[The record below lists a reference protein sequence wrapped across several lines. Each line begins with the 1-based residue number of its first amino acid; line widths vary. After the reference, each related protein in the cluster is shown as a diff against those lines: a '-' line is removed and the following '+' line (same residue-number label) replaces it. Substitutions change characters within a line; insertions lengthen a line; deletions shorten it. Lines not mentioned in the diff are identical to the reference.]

1 MGSNIDLKQKMDDH
15 AMERVPDSE
24 RKSWLQ
30 LSNNTMGVCSTI
42 VIMLF
47 GALATFSAGMKLGLL
62 AGIIAIVIGTTL
74 GYLIGNVARAEG
86 LSSTV
91 ISRYFGFGIKGSVVS
106 SLIFGFM
113 VLGFLALEN
122 SLLYYGVLFF
132 FKMEPTLLNAIVI
145 YGIFSLVWIF
155 LALFGIN
162 LVYKVAG
169 ITLVALAIVLVYMIV
184 NAMGFSGISIGEAMS
199 FGRQFGPSEGI
210 MDFIFAIN
218 ILIGSSGALALT
230 AADTCRYARTKKDVF
245 LSNLFGMLMMNIGM
259 VIAGGVIAYV
269 GMGKVVEHYV
279 ATRGLTPEEA
289 SAIAL
294 NDMAAFFIILA
305 GIVGFIIL
313 FLANG
318 KAQVLNTY
326 SGSLALTNVFAAFG
340 WKGNRAL
347 FVVVCNI
354 IGLIMIAMNIL
365 GLVEKWLGV
374 LGVLTTCLSLIIIID
389 YYWIKKITHREVGIH
404 KCDTV
409 NIAGVVTLIVATV
422 LALTLDFIP
431 IPVVTSTI
439 VSVILYPI
447 LRLYV
452 FKPNLEASHDDL
464 VVGHNEPADTPLNT

>member
-1 MGSNIDLKQKMDDH
+1 MAIHMDLRQKMDDH
-15 AMERVPDSE
+15 ALEPVPNHE

-30 LSNNTMGVCSTI
+30 LSNNSMGVCSTI
-42 VIMLF
+42 AIMLF

-62 AGIIAIVIGTTL
+62 AGVISIIIGTIL
-74 GYLIGNVARAEG
+74 GYFIGNIARAEG

-91 ISRYFGFGIKGSVVS
+91 VTRYYGFGVKGSVVS
-106 SLIFGFM
+106 SIVFGFM

-122 SLLYYGVLFF
+122 ALLYYGALFF
-132 FKMEPTLLNAIVI
+132 FHMEPTLLNAIVI
-145 YGIFSLVWIF
+145 YGIFTIVWIF

-184 NAMGFSGISIGEAMS
+184 NAMQFSGISIGEVMS
-199 FGRQFGPSEGI
+199 FGRQMGPSNGV

-245 LSNLFGMLMMNIGM
+245 LTNFTGMLMMNVGM
-259 VIAGGVIAYV
+259 VIAGGVIGYV

-279 ATRGLTPEEA
+279 ETRGLTPEEA

-294 NDMAAFFIILA
+294 NDMAAFFIILS
-305 GIVGFIIL
+305 GLIGFIVL

-326 SGSLALTNVFAAFG
+326 SGSLALTNVFSAFG
-340 WKGNRAL
+340 WKGNRAM
-347 FVVVCNI
+347 FVVLCNI
-354 IGLIMIAMNIL
+354 IALIMIAMNIL
-365 GLVEKWLGV
+365 GLVEQWLGI
-374 LGVLTTCLSLIIIID
+374 LGVLTTCLSIIVIID
-389 YYWIKKITHREVGIH
+389 YYWIKKITHRDASMH
-404 KCDTV
+404 LCDSV
-409 NIAGVVTLIVATV
+409 NIAGVLTLMIATI
-422 LALTLDFIP
+422 LALTIDFIP
-431 IPVVTSTI
+431 IPVATSTI

-452 FKPNLEASHDDL
+452 FKPNFSTRTEDPLVSQHD
-464 VVGHNEPADTPLNT
+464 PAGNSINT